1 MNAKIERV
9 NKDIDK
15 AKDKISEFQARLKE
29 LEKQKTELE
38 NTEIVEAV
46 RGMDIPLNDLP
57 AILKALR
64 DRDEAPF
71 TLGIRDPAKSDDF
84 AGRGGATERADF
96 GREATEGAERSL
108 QRRGPKSTK
117 TDKEENEN
125 EENS

>member
-15 AKDKISEFQARLKE
+15 TKDKISEYQARLKE
-29 LEKQKTELE
+29 LEKQKMELE

-64 DRDEAPF
+64 EQNGAPF
-71 TLGIRDPAKSDDF
+71 TSGQVPTPRNHDF
-84 AGRGGATERADF
+84 AGTPD
-96 GREATEGAERSL
+96 
-108 QRRGPKSTK
+108 GPKSTK

-125 EENS
+125 E

>member
-64 DRDEAPF
+64 EQNGAPF
-71 TLGIRDPAKSDDF
+71 TSG
-84 AGRGGATERADF
+84 
-96 GREATEGAERSL
+96 
-108 QRRGPKSTK
+108 QVGPKSSK

>member
-9 NKDIDK
+9 NSDIERT
-15 AKDKISEFQARLKE
+15 KDKINEFQARLRE

-38 NTEIVEAV
+38 NIEIVEAV
-46 RGMDIPLNDLP
+46 RGMDISLNDLP

-64 DRDEAPF
+64 ERNGAPL
-71 TLGIRDPAKSDDF
+71 TS
-84 AGRGGATERADF
+84 GRH
-96 GREATEGAERSL
+96 
-108 QRRGPKSTK
+108 GPKSTK